1 MVVGCNFDFTPEWS
15 LFGEDLS
22 GGEMSQSIYA
32 EYNWK
37 SLNASVVWHCPFNRK
52 GYMYQ
57 TSNLSAVH
65 PYSHTNWT
73 SDNGNMVVLGLTWK
87 FNYGKAFNK
96 GQKTLW
102 NGGYDDG
109 MVK

>member
-1 MVVGCNFDFTPEWS
+1 
-15 LFGEDLS
+15 
-22 GGEMSQSIYA
+22 MSQSIYA

-37 SLNASVVWHCPFNRK
+37 SLNVSLVWHCPFNK
-52 GYMYQ
+52 EGYKYQ
-57 TSNLSAVH
+57 SENLSAVH
-65 PYSHTNWT
+65 PYIHTNWT
-73 SDNGNMVVLGLTWK
+73 ADNGNMIVLGLTWK
-87 FNYGKAFNK
+87 LNYGKAFNK

>member
-1 MVVGCNFDFTPEWS
+1 MVVGCDFDFTPEWS
-15 LFGEDLS
+15 LYGEDLS

-37 SLNASVVWHCPFNRK
+37 SLNASIVWHCP
-52 GYMYQ
+52 
-57 TSNLSAVH
+57 
-65 PYSHTNWT
+65 
-73 SDNGNMVVLGLTWK
+73 
-87 FNYGKAFNK
+87 FNK